1 MALPSSRS
9 PGNPVRWTGTGHP
22 PFPCTEDMLAAV
34 LRHVGGSRR
43 SRLDADIVV
52 QLEPWGGI
60 AYVEWL
66 LRQIIGCL
74 PDDEQVVLAGLLR
87 NESHAHIGLQLHHHR
102 NWVTDCVRDRLIPR
116 LVALM
121 TMAAQMPQYSTQTM
135 LRQSAWA
142 ARQLVKG

>member
-1 MALPSSRS
+1 MVMPQPPA
-9 PGNPVRWTGTGHP
+9 PGSPVRWTAPGHS
-22 PFPCTEDMLAAV
+22 PFPWTEAMLAAV

-43 SRLDADIVV
+43 SRLDAGIVA

-66 LRQIIGCL
+66 LRQIVGCL

-87 NESHAHIGLQLHHHR
+87 NESHARIGLQLHHHR

-121 TMAAQMPQYSTQTM
+121 TMAAQMPQYSSQTM
-135 LRQSAWA
+135 LRQSALA